1 MLTKCDQ
8 HHKKQKGT
16 TVTIR
21 AIAWDIDGTLVD
33 SEPLHHEALVTV
45 CQRWQVDLSDVPN
58 DRFNGVHMP
67 DIWLA
72 LAERMPLTLTE
83 QMWND
88 TIIDYYAAKCSTLE
102 PTPGAIEAMY
112 YFDERGIRQVCVS
125 NSGRAI
131 VDANIRALGI
141 QERLVFSIS
150 LDDVRHGK
158 PDPEP
163 YATACARL
171 DLRPRQVLAVE
182 DSLAGLRSAR
192 AAGLLTAFY
201 SPRNERPVDADV
213 VVTDLRQLPEIAR
226 GFTVGRY
233 PVSAGGQ
240 EHHRASVAD
249 RSDS

>member
-1 MLTKCDQ
+1 M
-8 HHKKQKGT
+8 
-16 TVTIR
+16 TIR

-45 CQRWQVDLSDVPN
+45 CRRWRVDLSDVP
-58 DRFNGVHMP
+58 DEQFTGVHMP

-72 LAERMPLTLTE
+72 LADRMPPTLTE
-83 QMWND
+83 EKWN
-88 TIIDYYAAKCSTLE
+88 TAIVDYYVAECATLE
-102 PTPGAIEAMY
+102 PSPGAIEAMY

-125 NSGRAI
+125 NSARAI

-141 QERLVFSIS
+141 TERISFSIS

-201 SPRNERPVDADV
+201 SPRNEVSVDADV

-226 GFTVGRY
+226 GFTVGRF
-233 PVSAGGQ
+233 SFSDAGR
-240 EHHRASVAD
+240 EHHRATIAD
-249 RSDS
+249 RSDG

>member
-1 MLTKCDQ
+1 M
-8 HHKKQKGT
+8 
-16 TVTIR
+16 TIR
-21 AIAWDIDGTLVD
+21 AVAWDIDGTLVD

-45 CQRWQVDLSDVPN
+45 CQRWQVDLSDVP
-58 DRFNGVHMP
+58 DGRFNGVHMP

-72 LAERMPLTLTE
+72 LADRMPPTLTE
-83 QMWND
+83 QIWND
-88 TIIDYYAAKCSTLE
+88 SIIDYYAAKCPTLE
-102 PTPGAIEAMY
+102 PTTGAIEAMY
-112 YFDERGIRQVCVS
+112 YFDERGVRQVCVS

-141 QERLVFSIS
+141 KERIVFSIS
-150 LDDVRHGK
+150 LDDVRQGK

-171 DLRPRQVLAVE
+171 GLRPRQVLAVE

-201 SPRNERPVDADV
+201 SPRNEIQADADV

-226 GFTVGRY
+226 GFSTNRFSSV
-233 PVSAGGQ
+233 GQ
-240 EHHRASVAD
+240 ERYRATVED
-249 RSDS
+249 RSGG

>member
-1 MLTKCDQ
+1 M
-8 HHKKQKGT
+8 
-16 TVTIR
+16 TIR

-45 CQRWQVDLSDVPN
+45 CQRWQVDLSDVPD

-72 LAERMPLTLTE
+72 LADRMPPSLTE
-83 QMWND
+83 QMWNAA
-88 TIIDYYAAKCSTLE
+88 IVDYYAAKCSTLE
-102 PTPGAIEAMY
+102 RTPGAVEAMY

-131 VDANIRALGI
+131 VDANVSALGI
-141 QERLVFSIS
+141 KERLVFSIS

-163 YATACARL
+163 YATACVRL

-182 DSLAGLRSAR
+182 DSIAGLRSAR

-201 SPRNERPVDADV
+201 SPRNDVPVDADV
-213 VVTDLRQLPEIAR
+213 VVKDLRQLPEIAR
-226 GFTVGRY
+226 GFTVGRFSF
-233 PVSAGGQ
+233 SAGGQ
-240 EHHRASVAD
+240 ERATTAD
-249 RSDS
+249 RSDG